1 MGNIICRGKNLD
13 KQVLGGKQLGNKI
26 GTLMTKHSKHM
37 KEKKQVGD
45 IDPNFVCRFCHE
57 QVHQEHSFNIKGC
70 AHFYCQECIVK
81 FIVSNLQNNVTC
93 IMCPTPGCSGLLD
106 PEYCRPILPNDV
118 FDLWGTA
125 LCESLLETEHA
136 VDSTFTCDF
145 CVEQIE
151 LKDSFNIK
159 GCAHFYCQECIVR
172 FIVSKLQ
179 DNVTSVTCP
188 NQGCPGVLDLEYC
201 RRILPY
207 DVFHRWGKALCES
220 VVMEPQKKYL
230 FCPFNACSTLLID
243 EEPDDTKQAQCPH
256 CKRVFCVKCKVPW
269 HTEFDCDMFQKL
281 RDRGEDQQ
289 LEELAKNKNWR
300 RCPSCKYYVERR
312 DGCSYIKC
320 RCGNAFCYNCGV
332 QASLTSH
339 TRHCPSCHK

>member
-1 MGNIICRGKNLD
+1 MGNIICRGKNLG

-45 IDPNFVCRFCHE
+45 IDPNFVCHFCHE
-57 QVHQEHSFNIKGC
+57 QVHLERSFNIK
-70 AHFYCQECIVK
+70 
-81 FIVSNLQNNVTC
+81 
-93 IMCPTPGCSGLLD
+93 
-106 PEYCRPILPNDV
+106 
-118 FDLWGTA
+118 
-125 LCESLLETEHA
+125 
-136 VDSTFTCDF
+136 
-145 CVEQIE
+145 
-151 LKDSFNIK
+151 
-159 GCAHFYCQECIVR
+159 
-172 FIVSKLQ
+172 VSKLQ

-188 NQGCPGVLDLEYC
+188 DQGCPGVLDLEYC
-201 RRILPY
+201 RPILPY

-256 CKRVFCVKCKVPW
+256 CKGVFCVKCKVPW
-269 HTEFDCDMFQKL
+269 HTEFDCDLFQKP
-281 RDRGEDQQ
+281 RDMGEDQQ

-320 RCGNAFCYNCGV
+320 RSVELLCY
-332 QASLTSH
+332 ATS
-339 TRHCPSCHK
+339 RFSADWFIFFDSQIA